1 MQYSRARRAFTL
13 IELLVVI
20 AIIAVLIA
28 LLLPAVQAA
37 REAARRAQCT
47 NNLKQIGLALHNY
60 HSSNDVFPMAQGV
73 LGAPDMGSGHG
84 PSVLLYLLSNMEQ
97 QSLFNAF
104 NMMVQATPG
113 ASSTYTPINTTVY
126 LTSVSAY
133 LCPSDTGSSV
143 FKYGT
148 NYGCSVGP
156 QYRSDSPITN
166 SKGGTGLGL
175 FAFRVTYGIRDCTDG
190 ASNTIAFGE
199 GLIGDNSTGAFN
211 GAESYNCVP
220 WPASSSGSG
229 ADQAMPLAIANLN
242 KYIVACN
249 SKRQAGTANQSN
261 SVNSYWAAGR
271 MIEGPL
277 LNEMLTPNSKSQDC
291 YNFAQYTGLKTFR
304 SRHPGGVGSLMADGS
319 VKFIKDSVSQMTWW
333 ALGTKAGGEVLSA
346 GAY

>member
-1 MQYSRARRAFTL
+1 MRSADRHRGFTL

-60 HSSNDVFPMAQGV
+60 HSINDTFPMAQGV
-73 LGAPDMGSGHG
+73 LGAYDTGTGHG
-84 PSVLLYLLSNMEQ
+84 PSALLYMLGNMEQ
-97 QSLFNAF
+97 QALYNAF
-104 NMMVQATPG
+104 NFNIQATPG
-113 ASSTYTPINTTVY
+113 AAAGYTPINTTVY

-133 LCPSDTGSSV
+133 LCPSDPGSAV

-148 NYGCSVGP
+148 NYGASVGA

-175 FAFRVTYGIRDCTDG
+175 FALRAAFGMRNCTDG

-199 GLIGDNSTGAFN
+199 NLIGDNSTGSHN

-220 WPASSSGSG
+220 WPASAAGSG
-229 ADQAMPLAIANLN
+229 ADQAMPGAIANLN
-242 KYIVACN
+242 KYIQACN
-249 SKRQAGTANQSN
+249 AKRKGTANQSN
-261 SVNSYWAAGR
+261 SVGAYWAAGR

-277 LNEMLTPNSKSQDC
+277 LNELLTPNSPNQDC
-291 YNFAQYTGLKTFR
+291 YNYAQYTGLKTFR
-304 SRHPGGVGSLMADGS
+304 SRHPGGVNSLLADGS
-319 VKFIKDSVSQMTWW
+319 VRFMKNSINQLTWW
-333 ALGTKAGGEVLSA
+333 ALGSKAGGEVISA
-346 GAY
+346 DAY